1 MKKIEIIKSSREYT
15 DIINNSRAKK
25 SKYFSVYYR
34 KNNKSNRYGITV
46 PKKTGPAVTRNKI
59 KRRVKNIIDNNKKVV
74 HNGYEYVI
82 IIKKGILELTY
93 KDKNTA
99 GNLQVGEYPVLING
113 ENLISWDSNITKLE
127 IQPNWRCL

>member
-59 KRRVKNIIDNNKKVV
+59 KRSSS
-74 HNGYEYVI
+74 
-82 IIKKGILELTY
+82 ILF
-93 KDKNTA
+93 
-99 GNLQVGEYPVLING
+99 I
-113 ENLISWDSNITKLE
+113 
-127 IQPNWRCL
+127 